1 MKINESIDI
10 ISRVAR
16 NYMKVTDI
24 GRYIGDVVTF
34 CIFRL
39 QEDNSFTTENLEKM
53 LAEEA
58 EFHLRCQAKDVA

>member
-10 ISRVAR
+10 ITKVAR
-16 NYMKVTDI
+16 NYMKVTDTPQ
-24 GRYIGDVVTF
+24 YLGDVVTF

-39 QEDNSFTTENLEKM
+39 KEDNAFTTENLEKM

-58 EFHLRCQAKDVA
+58 EFHLRCHAKDVA